1 MQTHDAVT
9 IYDLLL
15 GTVKDPREA
24 IQTTGFEGL
33 DVIPANIDLSAAEVH
48 LVNEV
53 AREQILASVL
63 RKVSADY
70 DVILI
75 DCQPSLGLLTV
86 NALTASHGV
95 LIPLECEFF
104 ALRGVA
110 LLVETIEKVKDRLN
124 PGLALDGILATMYDS
139 RTLHSRE
146 VLQRVVEAFD
156 DSVLE
161 TVIGRTVKFP
171 DASVAGKPIIQFA
184 PEHPAALAYRKVRG
198 SSSRVAPSRR
208 GAPLAEREL
217 AVDADASAAVRADPE
232 RAFRVSIGNFEGPFD
247 LLLSLIGSHEMDI
260 TEVSLSLVTNEFIAH
275 IRGLDG
281 PEDLDEAS
289 SFLVVAATLLDLKL
303 VGLLPQGELVD
314 AEDVALLE
322 ARDLLF
328 ARLLQYRAFK
338 QAASWFQERL
348 AAESGRAFRDVP
360 LEERFRAQVPELVW
374 TTSPADLAAIAL
386 LALAP
391 REIPTVGLDHLHA
404 PLVSIR
410 EQAAVVVARL
420 RGGAPVTFRELVADA
435 GVTGVVIAR
444 FLAVLELYRVA
455 AIEFDQPEALGEL
468 TLTWTAESWTDDA
481 LASLGAGYDS

>member
-1 MQTHDAVT
+1 M
-9 IYDLLL
+9 
-15 GTVKDPREA
+15 
-24 IQTTGFEGL
+24 
-33 DVIPANIDLSAAEVH
+33 
-48 LVNEV
+48 
-53 AREQILASVL
+53 
-63 RKVSADY
+63 
-70 DVILI
+70 
-75 DCQPSLGLLTV
+75 
-86 NALTASHGV
+86 
-95 LIPLECEFF
+95 
-104 ALRGVA
+104 
-110 LLVETIEKVKDRLN
+110 
-124 PGLALDGILATMYDS
+124 
-139 RTLHSRE
+139 
-146 VLQRVVEAFD
+146 
-156 DSVLE
+156 
-161 TVIGRTVKFP
+161 
-171 DASVAGKPIIQFA
+171 
-184 PEHPAALAYRKVRG
+184 
-198 SSSRVAPSRR
+198 APSRR

-247 LLLSLIGSHEMDI
+247 MLLSLIGSHEMDI